1 MQFIYKLLKIKNMVT
16 PLNKKQSYF
25 FALSIAIGLIKES
38 DLSLYQ
44 YSSIANRDVDFI
56 RFAYKEEDLFDEV
69 RKRTYYIA
77 KMQADKVQEE
87 RMMGVIALTQ
97 DDKELFD
104 PFYRQTTTEVLERL
118 SPFTRNI
125 SPAYLDRVPSG
136 AVEIKATTVFA
147 VDDKGFYGD
156 KVYRCKQA
164 VTISATPLTDIDSS
178 FELTDDIITDDKLV
192 LFAECYPWMN
202 ANSIPTAD
210 TNIFEA
216 IVLGIMAKWF
226 VITLPAQ
233 AQAYEGMYANKL
245 MQISGTLNTS
255 NQYKRKFSF
264 PN

>member
-1 MQFIYKLLKIKNMVT
+1 MVT
-16 PLNKKQSYF
+16 PLITKQSYF
-25 FALSIAIGLIKES
+25 FALSIAIGLMKES
-38 DLSLYQ
+38 DLTLYQ
-44 YSSIANRDVDFI
+44 YTSIANRDVNFM

-77 KMQADKVQEE
+77 KMQADKAQEE

-125 SPAYLDRVPSG
+125 SPAYLDRAPSG
-136 AVEIKATTVFA
+136 AAEIKKDAVFA
-147 VDDKGFYGD
+147 VDAKGFYGD
-156 KVYRCKQA
+156 KVYRCTVA
-164 VTISATPLTDIDSS
+164 VTISATPLTDIASS
-178 FELTDDIITDDKLV
+178 FVELADEIYTDDKLV

-226 VITLPAQ
+226 VITLPGQ
-233 AQAYEGMYANKL
+233 AQAYEAMYANKL

-255 NQYKRKFSF
+255 NQYKRKFTF